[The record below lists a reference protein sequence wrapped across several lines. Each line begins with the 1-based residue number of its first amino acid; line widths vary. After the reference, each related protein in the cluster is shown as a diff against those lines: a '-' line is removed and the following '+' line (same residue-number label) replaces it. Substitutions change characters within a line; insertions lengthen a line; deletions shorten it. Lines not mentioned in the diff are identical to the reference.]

1 MVADEEDSD
10 SQPSSM
16 SSAMFSITADIQ
28 YTNTKMSGVVVVK
41 RGPVVEAEKPLSTQL
56 RLMTLGEG
64 SPYETL
70 HDYVAGAVAP
80 YFKSFVRDSGKAD
93 REGKKKN
100 IFFREIEVDKSQTV
114 PNRNIFTNFMS
125 LEFL

>member
-93 REGKKKN
+93 REGKKN
-100 IFFREIEVDKSQTV
+100 FVKSKLIKVKQYRTTTFS
-114 PNRNIFTNFMS
+114 RI
-125 LEFL
+125 L